1 MREDTTR
8 GENAD
13 TNREVT
19 SESGWVTTLQAAKA
33 LGVTARTVR
42 WHIEKGNIEA
52 IPQGEGVRRT
62 WLVSVDSL
70 QAFRVARQPT
80 AELPRSDRA
89 NAESADITPDIP
101 GDTIRELAD
110 RLVEEA
116 SKATEYRLRLELT
129 EQAQTTLEEELEA
142 ERIRRAEAE
151 RERDE
156 LRTRLE
162 ELQETPQ
169 APETTAEEPER
180 TEPPDRG
187 EGPQEATERRS
198 WWRRFFGIGTG

>member
-1 MREDTTR
+1 MGEETTR
-8 GENAD
+8 GNEAD

-19 SESGWVTTLQAAKA
+19 SESGWVTTQQAAKA

-42 WHIEKGNIEA
+42 WHIERGNIEA
-52 IPQGEGVRRT
+52 ILQGQGVRRT
-62 WLVSVDSL
+62 WLVSIDSL
-70 QAFRVARQPT
+70 QAFRDARQHT
-80 AELPRSDRA
+80 AELPRADRVD
-89 NAESADITPDIP
+89 AESADITPDIP

-169 APETTAEEPER
+169 PPETTAEEPER
-180 TEPPDRG
+180 TDPPDRG
-187 EGPQEATERRS
+187 AEAQEATEHRS
-198 WWRRFFGIGTG
+198 WWRRFFGFD